1 MQLLRSKIVQQ
12 EIFGVQNK
20 TCAGSVLYLF
30 VCFFVTIVTTSI
42 FCTSTHKPVK
52 NICIFSGTNRPQT
65 CVRCGLKIMK
75 TMFRNH
81 QKSIFLKKFLCGQ
94 ALVIFQVLQGGLQKK
109 YLMTSI
115 IKYVLGVVTVCTPY
129 INYLN
134 IRFLAV
140 FDFIGFAYMVVF

>member
-1 MQLLRSKIVQQ
+1 MSAVVSSGDRPLLNSSFVGFKTSLLKVQLSELLCLIGNIITQPCTKSNVKVAFEVEKYFLQQ
-12 EIFGVQNK
+12 EIVGVQNK
-20 TCAGSVLYLF
+20 TCAGSVLLF

-81 QKSIFLKKFLCGQ
+81 QKSIFLKKFLCG
-94 ALVIFQVLQGGLQKK
+94 
-109 YLMTSI
+109 
-115 IKYVLGVVTVCTPY
+115 
-129 INYLN
+129 
-134 IRFLAV
+134 
-140 FDFIGFAYMVVF
+140 